1 MTVEQFAEVN
11 RVTSDDMPEPQ
22 VYAIHRDGRKLYH
35 PTIGNVAGLPVAAIS
50 IDQDGKTFPVEAAW
64 IRKGQSWDLQDGWRF
79 ADENPQSRKR
89 SPGPR
94 RRSLEYRQAQMLKR
108 GAQVV
113 GNSKNRSVAY

>member
-11 RVTSDDMPEPQ
+11 RVASDDVPEPQ

-50 IDQDGKTFPVEAAW
+50 IDQDSKTFPEGSTW
-64 IRKGQSWDLQDGWRF
+64 IRKEQTRDLQDGWRF
-79 ADENPQSRKR
+79 ADENSQSKKR
-89 SPGPR
+89 SAGPS